1 MREQQANSQT
11 EWVSTDTSHGIREAG
26 KEYTYA
32 DKNIVAPPPPP
43 GGGGGGGGEVCLRR
57 TTKSVNDITHWAQF
71 GSSASAVLGRL
82 DFGVGPG
89 KGGRVPY

>member
-32 DKNIVAPPPPP
+32 DKNIL
-43 GGGGGGGGEVCLRR
+43 GGRVRR

-71 GSSASAVLGRL
+71 GSGARKAG
-82 DFGVGPG
+82 FW
-89 KGGRVPY
+89 GGAWQGW

>member
-32 DKNIVAPPPPP
+32 DKNI
-43 GGGGGGGGEVCLRR
+43 L
-57 TTKSVNDITHWAQF
+57 
-71 GSSASAVLGRL
+71 
-82 DFGVGPG
+82 
-89 KGGRVPY
+89 GGRVGGRGGVPEKND